1 MPLLRHLC
9 FLLFNG
15 LLPYGVAGA
24 VALDQEDEVPLP
36 RYMTAEERARWRPEP
51 LIFRRDPPPGPVRA
65 VAEYEP
71 NDGILMRWT
80 TSVSLI
86 PLQSEMI
93 TKVTTLDARAKVFL
107 VVASEAQ
114 LATASTTLGNAGA
127 DLERVQFIVAASD
140 SIWMRDY
147 GPRYVIDE
155 SGELAVIDH
164 SYNRPRPN
172 DDQIPVVLA
181 AAFNQPRFD
190 IGLRHGGGNYHL
202 FDDRSAFLTNL
213 IFDPVEGNPGLS
225 QTDPQNR
232 YLDYQG
238 NLAEVTAAL
247 PQALDAT
254 RHIDMWMLPASANS
268 VIISEYAPNLL
279 GGVPAQVTNDM
290 AATLGGRGY
299 TVYRTPG
306 FQCSGAHCTY
316 ANAVILNDLVLTCRF
331 VPVGNPGQYAAQ
343 NAQAVAVFQQAFPG
357 RTIDTV
363 DCTNIIGLAGAIH
376 CIVMHVPAV
385 GVVAVFRDGFE
396 D

>member
-1 MPLLRHLC
+1 MRSLNPLS
-9 FLLFNG
+9 LL
-15 LLPYGVAGA
+15 LLLAGMLSCGVA
-24 VALDQEDEVPLP
+24 VAEEEEIPLP
-36 RYMTAEERARWRPEP
+36 RYMTADERARWQPAP
-51 LIFRRDPPPGPVRA
+51 LIYRRDPPPGPVRA

-80 TSVSLI
+80 ATSSLI
-86 PLQSEMI
+86 PLQSELI
-93 TKVTTLDARAKVFL
+93 TKVTTLDARAKVYL
-107 VVASEAQ
+107 VVTSQAQ
-114 LATASTTLGNAGA
+114 QTSVTTTLGNAGA
-127 DLERVQFIVAASD
+127 DLDRVQFIIAASD

-155 SGELAVIDH
+155 SGELAIIDH

-181 AAFNQPRFD
+181 ALWEQPRYD

-202 FDDRSAFLTNL
+202 FDDRAAFLTNL
-213 IFDPVEGNPGLS
+213 IFDPSEGNPALS
-225 QTDPQNR
+225 LTDVQNR

-238 NLAEVTAAL
+238 NFAEVTAAL
-247 PQALDAT
+247 PQVLDAT

-268 VIISEYAPNLL
+268 VIISEYAPSLL

-290 AATLGGRGY
+290 ADTLSGRGY
-299 TVYRTPG
+299 TVHRTPG

-331 VPVGNPGQYAAQ
+331 VPTGNPTQYAAQ

-357 RTIDTV
+357 RTIDSV
-363 DCTNIIGLAGAIH
+363 DCTSIISLAGAIH
-376 CIVMHVPAV
+376 CIVMHVPAT
-385 GVVAVFRDGFE
+385 GAVFLFRDGFE
-396 D
+396 G